1 MNHDDRNREM
11 PETAG
16 REQARRDHARQDHVL
31 PPPDAQ
37 RFAAAPPISPFD
49 VPPMAPVADERNT
62 LGMVAFIAA
71 IAGFCVPA
79 LPSLF
84 ALVAGAIALRR
95 RPRGFAIAAVVVS
108 VAQLALGTLV
118 LAMVVK
124 ATASSRSRART
135 IVSSSLAQTALEEA
149 LAAEAADGVDRFPIG
164 APAVFTATD
173 AWGVPFRVE
182 VVVEDGRRRVS
193 IWSAGDDREFDTADD
208 FLAASD
214 GVEEDA
220 PDEPNAT
227 GEPNAAGPDG
237 ADAPDAGG

>member
-16 REQARRDHARQDHVL
+16 RDHARQDHVL

-49 VPPMAPVADERNT
+49 VPPMAQVADERNT

-135 IVSSSLAQTALEEA
+135 IVSSSSAQTALEEA

-193 IWSAGDDREFDTADD
+193 IWSAGGDREFDTADD

-214 GVEEDA
+214 GVDEDA
-220 PDEPNAT
+220 GD
-227 GEPNAAGPDG
+227 EPNAAGRDG
-237 ADAPDAGG
+237 ADAPGAAE